1 MTSYKNRLLEL
12 LKNEELGNN
21 VCADCNVRL
30 NTDANDNWA
39 SYNLGVFLCVNCAA
53 IHRMLGAHLSKVKSI
68 QLDQWNRDQVE
79 FMECHG
85 NAPSWKYYE
94 HQVPPSYRRPR
105 EKDPQVLRE
114 QWIRAKYERLEFQDI
129 AKQTYLTGKKS
140 GMLFK
145 RGKGD
150 SKFMARFFILDEE
163 KNSLVYYTK
172 HDKKSPKA
180 TIPLFK
186 LKAVFVPEKIGN
198 PNGLQLTYKDT
209 DNATRNIY
217 VYSDSGKEIVEWYTA
232 IRNANYNMIKVA
244 YPDKTDE
251 ELQSVLHNDFTKEGF
266 LCKTGP
272 RGSEGYKK
280 RWFTL
285 DKRNLHYYN
294 DPLDAHPIKT
304 VAIGGKKDRFACREG
319 LPPGILNQGFTF
331 TMVTPDR
338 EFYLSAETETER
350 KQWMEALQAL
360 VNNPVNPQDYDK
372 SN

>member
-12 LKNEELGNN
+12 MKNEDLGNN
-21 VCADCNVRL
+21 VCADCRVEL
-30 NTDANDNWA
+30 NTEGNDNWA

-68 QLDQWNRDQVE
+68 QLDQWNKDQVE

-85 NAPSWKYYE
+85 NAPSWNFYE
-94 HQVPPSYRRPR
+94 QNVPPCYRRPL

-129 AKQTYLTGKKS
+129 EKQTYLTGKKS
-140 GMLFK
+140 GMMFK

-172 HDKKSPKA
+172 HDKRTPKA

-198 PNGLQLTYKDT
+198 PNGLQLTYKDSE
-209 DNATRNIY
+209 NYTRNIY

-232 IRNANYNMIKVA
+232 IRNANYNMMKVA
-244 YPDKTDE
+244 YPDKTDK
-251 ELQSVLHNDFTKEGF
+251 ELQKGLLNDFSREGY

-272 RGSEGYKK
+272 KGNEGYRR

-294 DPLDAHPIKT
+294 DPLDAHPLKT
-304 VAIGGKKDRFACREG
+304 VFIGSKSDRFACREG
-319 LPPGILNQGFTF
+319 VPPGTLDQGFSF
-331 TMVTPDR
+331 TLATPDR
-338 EFYLSAETETER
+338 EYYLSAETETDRE
-350 KQWMEALQAL
+350 KWMKALLAL

-372 SN
+372 PN